1 MSIVLNSTPG
11 TNEPNLT
18 LLAKLLGNDFHAYYE
33 PNPELSAGGWSS
45 IDTANNAFVVG
56 ANGLLMAKHLGVL
69 GFV

>member
-1 MSIVLNSTPG
+1 MIMFLWEVIFLF
-11 TNEPNLT
+11 
-18 LLAKLLGNDFHAYYE
+18 DFIMKFFVDYYE